1 MKSTARMGSL
11 LGAILLL
18 VVSLT
23 GQADESFDG
32 ETLYSDRGCVY
43 CHGAAGREPVLDE
56 YPTLAGQN
64 EAYLVQQT
72 KDIRDRARDHG
83 YTGMM
88 QPAVQGLSDAEI
100 AAISAWLA
108 AQPR

>member
-1 MKSTARMGSL
+1 MKLPGQL
-11 LGAILLL
+11 
-18 VVSLT
+18 SLT
-23 GQADESFDG
+23 LGTLILAAVSSTGLADDALDG
-32 ETLYSDRGCVY
+32 EALYSERGCIY
-43 CHGAAGREPVLDE
+43 CHGAAGREPALDE
-56 YPTLAGQN
+56 YPRLAGQN

-72 KDIRDRARDHG
+72 MDIRSRARDHG

-88 QPAVQGLSDAEI
+88 QPAVQSITDEEI